1 MSDPI
6 RKVGGTPAAAPEST
20 GTDAS
25 SFRATLDAAAGPSGT
40 AQAANNDIASSI
52 RAGSLSA
59 QQAIEVLVE
68 RALNAP
74 AARGLTDAGR
84 ADLARHL
91 RNALAEDP
99 TLRAMQADLSSDSLR
114 GEGRG

>member
-6 RKVGGTPAAAPEST
+6 RKVGGTSASTPEPT
-20 GTDAS
+20 GTEAS
-25 SFRATLDAAAGPSGT
+25 SFRASLDAT
-40 AQAANNDIASSI
+40 ASASSSAPATDIAASL
-52 RAGSLSA
+52 RAGSMSA
-59 QQAIEVLVE
+59 QQAVEALIE
-68 RALNAP
+68 RALSAP

-99 TLRAMQADLSSDSLR
+99 TLRALQADLSSDSVR

>member
-25 SFRATLDAAAGPSGT
+25 SFRATLDAAAGASG
-40 AQAANNDIASSI
+40 AAPTTNDVASSI

>member
-6 RKVGGTPAAAPEST
+6 RKVGGTPTAAPEST

-25 SFRATLDAAAGPSGT
+25 SFRATLDAAAGPPG
-40 AQAANNDIASSI
+40 AAPTTNDIASSI

>member
-6 RKVGGTPAAAPEST
+6 RKVGGTPAPAPEST
-20 GTDAS
+20 GTDGA
-25 SFRATLDAAAGPSGT
+25 SFRATLDAAASASGSVAT
-40 AQAANNDIASSI
+40 TNDIASSI
-52 RAGSLSA
+52 RAGTLSA
-59 QQAIEVLVE
+59 QQAIEALVE

-74 AARGLTDAGR
+74 AARGLTDVGR

-91 RNALAEDP
+91 RSALAEDP
-99 TLRAMQADLSSDSLR
+99 TLRAMQANLSSDSLR

>member
-20 GTDAS
+20 GTDAT
-25 SFRATLDAAAGPSGT
+25 SFRATLDAAAGPSGA
-40 AQAANNDIASSI
+40 AQATNDIASSI

-59 QQAIEVLVE
+59 QQAIEALVE